1 MTVRFILAAAAVL
14 FMGAAA
20 GSAAQKPAVDNA
32 ADVAAI
38 AALSNREMASFSAG
52 TVDTSMALL
61 TDDAVMLPP
70 NEPMLSGNAAIRK
83 WATDM
88 VNQYT
93 VSGKYSDR
101 KVIVSGDWA
110 SERFAGELT
119 LTPKAGGAAIT
130 EKVKGIHILRRQ
142 PDGSWKI
149 AQDVW
154 NTDTAPPPSP
164 GK

>member
-1 MTVRFILAAAAVL
+1 MTVRFILAAVL
-14 FMGAAA
+14 FMGAVA
-20 GSAAQKPAVDNA
+20 GGAAQKPAVSNA
-32 ADVAAI
+32 ADEAAI
-38 AALSNREMASFSAG
+38 AALSNSEMASFSAG

-93 VSGKYSDR
+93 VSGKYTER
-101 KVIVSGDWA
+101 KIVVSGDWA
-110 SERFAGELT
+110 SERFAGELS
-119 LTPKAGGAAIT
+119 LTPKAGGAPIT
-130 EKVKGIHILRRQ
+130 EKIKGVHILRRQ
-142 PDGSWKI
+142 ANGSWKI

-154 NTDTAPPPSP
+154 NTDTPPPSP